1 MVLDLAAHRL
11 VLALDGIIERFG
23 DGEYISLGPS
33 MQQVMPKVSVVLTA
47 YRAEAYVEA
56 AVRSVLLQTEPDF
69 ELIAVNDGS
78 PDATGAVLDSIGDP
92 RLRVIHQE
100 NQGPAGSLNT
110 GLRLAR
116 GEFIALL
123 DGDDIFVDDK
133 IRRQVHHL
141 EIHPEADLTFTWS
154 DWIDARGLPIGLGS
168 RHCHGSFS
176 FEDLLEDFVIGN
188 TSSVLFRRSCLDQ
201 SGLVDSAF
209 SRFYDVDLFLR
220 IALLRSRNVHCVA
233 APLTLYRRH
242 PHQMSRNWKAM
253 EQEWHRFLKKMQNL
267 APARAR
273 QSLAR
278 GASNMQRYFAFLAYE
293 AGEPQTAAR
302 ILAASIRSSP
312 VPFVTD
318 LRNWKVVAAT
328 AAALVLPSAVHS
340 ALERLAGVKRA
351 SV

>member
-1 MVLDLAAHRL
+1 VPLEQH
-11 VLALDGIIERFG
+11 VT
-23 DGEYISLGPS
+23 
-33 MQQVMPKVSVVLTA
+33 PKVSVVLTA
-47 YRAEAYVEA
+47 YRAAAYVEA
-56 AVRSVLLQTEPDF
+56 AVSSVLLQTEQDF

-78 PDATGAVLDSIGDP
+78 PDDTGAVLDSIRDP

-133 IRRQVHHL
+133 LHQQVHHL
-141 EIHPEADLTFTWS
+141 QTHPEADLTFTWS

-168 RHCHGSFS
+168 RHCHGAFS

-188 TSSVLFRRSCLDQ
+188 TSSVLFRRSCLEQ
-201 SGLVDSAF
+201 CGLVDPTF

-220 IALLRSRNVHCVA
+220 IALLRSRNVHCVP

-253 EQEWHRFLKKMQNL
+253 EQEWHHFLRKMKEV
-267 APARAR
+267 APARAT
-273 QSLAR
+273 QALAR

-302 ILAASIRSSP
+302 ILAASIHNHP
-312 VPFVTD
+312 LLFLTD
-318 LRNWKVVAAT
+318 PRNWKIAAAT
-328 AAALVLPSAVHS
+328 TSALVLPAAVHS
-340 ALERLAGVKRA
+340 ALERIAGVKRA
-351 SV
+351 SA

>member
-1 MVLDLAAHRL
+1 MSFDLNIIWFILVGVLFTGYAM
-11 VLALDGIIERFG
+11 LDGFDLGIGALHLFTKDDKER
-23 DGEYISLGPS
+23 
-33 MQQVMPKVSVVLTA
+33 
-47 YRAEAYVEA
+47 R
-56 AVRSVLLQTEPDF
+56 VLL
-69 ELIAVNDGS
+69 N
-78 PDATGAVLDSIGDP
+78 SIGPVWDGNEVWLVTGGGALFAAFP
-92 RLRVIHQE
+92 NVYATVFSGFYL
-100 NQGPAGSLNT
+100 AFYLLLASL
-110 GLRLAR
+110 
-116 GEFIALL
+116 
-123 DGDDIFVDDK
+123 IF
-133 IRRQVHHL
+133 R
-141 EIHPEADLTFTWS
+141 A
-154 DWIDARGLPIGLGS
+154 
-168 RHCHGSFS
+168 
-176 FEDLLEDFVIGN
+176 
-188 TSSVLFRRSCLDQ
+188 
-201 SGLVDSAF
+201 
-209 SRFYDVDLFLR
+209 
-220 IALLRSRNVHCVA
+220 
-233 APLTLYRRH
+233 LTLYRRH

-267 APARAR
+267 APARAS